1 MDNIIELTHANFDD
15 LLAKHELVLIDFWAE
30 WCAPCKDFTKVIEKI
45 SPDYPEFMF
54 GSINIEDEKEL
65 TEEFNI
71 RSVPA
76 VMILRDSVCVYAD
89 SGSLNPENLRELL
102 DKTKDLDP
110 EELAKQK
117 GEHSES
123 E

>member
-1 MDNIIELTHANFDD
+1 MDNIIELTHTNFDD
-15 LLAKHELVLIDFWAE
+15 LLAKHELILIDFWAE

-89 SGSLNPENLRELL
+89 SGSLNAENLRELL

-110 EELAKQK
+110 GELAKQK
-117 GEHSES
+117 GEHSEG